1 MRLPVARGPASAMLV
16 EALSGVPAR
25 TTFDVTELWDADRSD
40 DGGRASGTNADADP
54 IRDEDLQLFLFTCYE
69 LHYRGFDG
77 VDERWEWDPSLL
89 AVRAVAEQRFESALR
104 RLVGPLAAVEP
115 DDVPRA
121 LTSLVADDDG
131 PSLATEL
138 HRRGDLARF
147 REFVTQRSVYHLKEA
162 DPHTWGI
169 PRLGGETK
177 AALVEIQMDEYG
189 RGRLSR
195 MHAELFRDTMR
206 WLGLDSD
213 YGAYVDAVPA
223 VTLAANNLISLFGL
237 HRRWRGALLGHLAA
251 FEMTSS
257 LPNRRYG
264 DALRRLGGTPGATRF
279 YDEHVEADA
288 VHEQIAAYDLC
299 GSFALTEPARASDVL
314 FGAACCL
321 ALDRLVAEHVLSS
334 WAAERS
340 SLRLPLALGH

>member
-1 MRLPVARGPASAMLV
+1 MRLPTARGPASATLV
-16 EALSGVPAR
+16 EALTGIVGGLPG
-25 TTFDVTELWDADRSD
+25 DADRWWPD
-40 DGGRASGTNADADP
+40 TDRTDAGTDP
-54 IRDEDLQLFLFTCYE
+54 LSDEDLQLFLFVCYE

-89 AVRAVAEQRFESALR
+89 AVRAAAERRFEAALR
-104 RLVGPLAAVEP
+104 RAVGPLPAVEP
-115 DDVPRA
+115 GAVPEG
-121 LTSLVADDDG
+121 LTALVAADDG
-131 PSLATEL
+131 PSLATAL
-138 HRRGDLARF
+138 HRETDLDRF
-147 REFVTQRSVYHLKEA
+147 REFVTQRSVYHLREA

-169 PRLGGETK
+169 PRLDGPAK

-189 RGRLSR
+189 RGQLPR
-195 MHAELFRDTMR
+195 MHAELFRDTMN
-206 WLGLDSD
+206 WLGLDTG
-213 YGAYVDAVPA
+213 YGGYVDSVPA

-264 DALRRLGGTPGATRF
+264 DALRRLGGTPTATRF

-299 GSFALTEPARASDVL
+299 GSFALTEPARTADVL

-321 ALDRLVAEHVLSS
+321 KLDGLVAEHVLGC
-334 WAAERS
+334 WAADRS
-340 SLRLPLALGH
+340 SLRLPLAAGH